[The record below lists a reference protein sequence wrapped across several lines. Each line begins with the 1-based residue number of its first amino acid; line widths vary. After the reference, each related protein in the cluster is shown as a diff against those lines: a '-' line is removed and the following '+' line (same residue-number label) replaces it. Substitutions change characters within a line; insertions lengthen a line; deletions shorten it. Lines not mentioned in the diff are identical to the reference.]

1 VNHYYLIEII
11 FQVLKSESLCSS
23 VLSISEMATKI
34 CETTLKFC
42 DNFSYYFFLLR
53 SENEFFVTLLHR
65 AGITGADVPSSKC
78 VHRLLI
84 KCYLFK
90 NKYNVDIPLFLQRQ
104 LHWKW
109 HCWVLE
115 RPYQALNPILS
126 ENYAKTK
133 NEDRQIFAISCLC
146 QCKLKLSQHFPT
158 SGRFFDVICF
168 FTMLILF
175 WYLVQKYCSNI
186 V

>member
-1 VNHYYLIEII
+1 MWTIIIWLKSFFKLKTLNLSVPVFCPSPKWPQKYVKLPWNSVII
-11 FQVLKSESLCSS
+11 FHT
-23 VLSISEMATKI
+23 IF
-34 CETTLKFC
+34 FC
-42 DNFSYYFFLLR
+42 WGVKNK
-53 SENEFFVTLLHR
+53 FFVTLLHR

-78 VHRLLI
+78 VHRFLK

-133 NEDRQIFAISCLC
+133 
-146 QCKLKLSQHFPT
+146 
-158 SGRFFDVICF
+158 
-168 FTMLILF
+168 
-175 WYLVQKYCSNI
+175 Y
-186 V
+186 